1 MSLSVAPNGGS
12 PMRRSIRV
20 LLTAAAVCVL
30 AGCASDGVLDQEI
43 QAEEAQQAPS
53 HLVESTYFAV
63 NQMLAQDP
71 TLLAAASPAV
81 VGSISDIRDVNHST
95 PFGNIIADL
104 IRSRL
109 VQRELPVIDMRL
121 RSAVEL
127 DRIQGE
133 MMLSRE
139 VRDVRQPPP
148 VAAEVVTG
156 TYAVASGTV
165 FVSLKIIEADNA
177 RILAAYDFEI
187 VRTADVER
195 LLLSTGTA
203 TR

>member
-1 MSLSVAPNGGS
+1 MSLSVTPNGGS
-12 PMRRSIRV
+12 PMRHSIRV
-20 LLTAAAVCVL
+20 LLTAMAVCLL
-30 AGCASDGVLDQEI
+30 AGCASDGVLDEEI
-43 QAEEAQQAPS
+43 QAEEARQAPS
-53 HLVESTYFAV
+53 HLVHSTYVAV
-63 NQMLAQDP
+63 DQMLAQDP
-71 TLLAAASPAV
+71 TLVAAGSPAV

-109 VQRELPVIDMRL
+109 VQCKLPVIDMRL

-133 MMLSRE
+133 MVLSRE
-139 VRDVRQPPP
+139 VRNVKPPP

-165 FVSLKIIEADNA
+165 FVSLKIIEEYKAH
-177 RILAAYDFEI
+177 ILAAYDFEI
-187 VRTADVER
+187 PQTADVER
-195 LLLSTGTA
+195 LLLSTPTA
-203 TR
+203 MR